1 MKSWKVLGYLGLIP
15 FIACLYVSSETV
27 FFGISAKQ
35 TFVAYS
41 AIILSFIA
49 GTIWRRD
56 VDIYHDKRHIISNV
70 FSLIAF
76 VSLLVERELA
86 LIILAL
92 SFMFLFVYENTLT
105 KQKNHPTDYMNMR
118 FWLTQLVVLF
128 HVTAYALWFG

>member
-15 FIACLYVSSETV
+15 FIACLYVSSEAV
-27 FFGISAKQ
+27 FFGISTKQ
-35 TFVAYS
+35 SFVAYS

-56 VDIYHDKRHIISNV
+56 NSIHHDKRHMISNI
-70 FSLIAF
+70 FSLTAF

-92 SFMFLFVYENTLT
+92 SFILLFVYENTLT
-105 KQKNHPTDYMNMR
+105 KQKNHSTDYMKMR
-118 FWLTQLVVLF
+118 FWLTQIVVLF
-128 HVTAYALWFG
+128 HVTAYVLWFG

>member
-1 MKSWKVLGYLGLIP
+1 MKSWKVLGYLGLLP
-15 FIACLYVSSETV
+15 FIACLYVNSEAV
-27 FFGISAKQ
+27 FFGISTKKS
-35 TFVAYS
+35 FVAYS

-56 VDIYHDKRHIISNV
+56 DDIYHDKRYLISNI

-92 SFMFLFVYENTLT
+92 SFMFLLVYENTLT
-105 KQKNHPTDYMNMR
+105 KQKNHSTDYMNMR

-128 HVTAYALWFG
+128 HVTAYVMWFG